1 MTKFQRTI
9 IACSVGMVAFFAV
22 LGWAGDI
29 EFTEQVILRM
39 SQEQYD
45 SVKSHLTKEHGHSP
59 SDSDIAHW
67 WIEHQ

>member
-9 IACSVGMVAFFAV
+9 ITCSVGMVAFFAV

-45 SVKSHLTKEHGHSP
+45 SVKNHLTKENGVPP

-67 WIEHQ
+67 WVEHQ